1 MKHIEPQRHVPRDQ
15 RKKPL
20 RAGDEE
26 DRQNLTQE
34 NGPENTGP
42 ENTGPENTGP
52 ENTGP
57 VDPPMTTSIMQQP

>member
-42 ENTGPENTGP
+42 ENTGP
-52 ENTGP
+52 